1 MQQTAP
7 GSAPMTV
14 AVNQERAAA
23 TTALSLSA
31 KSGGLATEL
40 SYNGEYSGE
49 SMLHGVWLRFLY
61 SF

>member
-1 MQQTAP
+1 
-7 GSAPMTV
+7 MTV

-23 TTALSLSA
+23 TAALSLSV
-31 KSGGLATEL
+31 KTGGLATEL